1 MEDHALAQDRGERL
15 QAPTTNLSSN
25 EPWRDPE
32 SPQPP
37 ETSPGSLFSL
47 VFLGHPAH
55 RKAFCT
61 PRRREKFLEAAGFL
75 GLSTARCL
83 IDSSLELED
92 APLDLAPRHGLP
104 FIPMTDVMAHDFST
118 LLEDSLV
125 DDHCSPVGVSLVLPW
140 ALASGE
146 IPAPARVRVCVG
158 LLTGVRACGGFPS
171 PCLACDA
178 PVRVPLSAGCTMDG
192 YCTYFDRAAL
202 ATGLARRPWHRAHFG
217 PSSACV
223 SLVTCDDGSSV
234 VSLALPMGSFA

>member
-1 MEDHALAQDRGERL
+1 MDV
-15 QAPTTNLSSN
+15 TIK
-25 EPWRDPE
+25 
-32 SPQPP
+32 
-37 ETSPGSLFSL
+37 SLFREPCAVKAAYPVL
-47 VFLGHPAH
+47 TGGLG
-55 RKAFCT
+55 
-61 PRRREKFLEAAGFL
+61 RRTVRQRA
-75 GLSTARCL
+75 L
-83 IDSSLELED
+83 I
-92 APLDLAPRHGLP
+92 LP
-104 FIPMTDVMAHDFST
+104 TWNVDFST

-125 DDHCSPVGVSLVLPW
+125 DDHCSPVGVSRVLPW

-192 YCTYFDRAAL
+192 YCPYFDRAAL
-202 ATGLARRPWHRAHFG
+202 ATGLARRPWHRAHVG
-217 PSSACV
+217 RSSACV